1 MIWFCRQP
9 WNSIVFRHTWIVDAV
24 PTHPLKRVRFPA
36 MMKAI
41 VFDFDGVIVD
51 SEPLHYRAFLQISER
66 FGVRFTYEEY
76 LERYVG
82 YDDRD
87 AFRVMLGLPAGQ
99 LGSTADQ
106 QRVGELVEAKAVAFE
121 KVVAEGVEP
130 IRGVINLIHAAA
142 EAVPVAVASGATSR
156 DIRLILNRLG
166 LGSRFETIISADMV
180 KRSKPDPE
188 SYALAV
194 QAIARRHPAA
204 RIEPGHCLAIEDTA
218 AGIESARAAGLM
230 TLGLTTTAPAS
241 RLHRAQRV
249 IEHFE
254 GLTLDQLRAWFD

>member
-1 MIWFCRQP
+1 M
-9 WNSIVFRHTWIVDAV
+9 
-24 PTHPLKRVRFPA
+24 L
-36 MMKAI
+36 KAI

-51 SEPLHYRAFLQISER
+51 SEPLHYRAFLNIAER
-66 FGVRFTYEEY
+66 FGVRFTYQEY

-87 AFRVMLGLPAGQ
+87 AFRVMLGLKPGET
-99 LGSTADQ
+99 GSATDQ
-106 QRVGELVEAKAVAFE
+106 QRVSELVEAKAEAFE

-130 IRGVINLIHAAA
+130 IRGVIELIQAAA
-142 EAVPVAVASGATSR
+142 AAVPIAVASGATSR
-156 DIRLILNRLG
+156 DIQLILGRLG
-166 LGSRFETIISADMV
+166 LAPHFETIVSADMV
-180 KRSKPDPE
+180 KRSKPDPA

-194 QAIARRHPAA
+194 QALAKRHPAA
-204 RIEPGHCLAIEDTA
+204 GIEPDVCLAIEDTA

-230 TLGLTTTAPAS
+230 TLGLTTTAPAA

-254 GLTLDQLRAWFD
+254 GVSFEQLRAWFD